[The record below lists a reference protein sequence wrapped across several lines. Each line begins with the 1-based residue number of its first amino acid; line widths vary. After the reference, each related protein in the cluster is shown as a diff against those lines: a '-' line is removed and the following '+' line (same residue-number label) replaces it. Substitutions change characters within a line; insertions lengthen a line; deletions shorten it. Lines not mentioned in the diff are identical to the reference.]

1 VRTWGRLGQ
10 VDGIGGTWVEV
21 STDANGFN
29 TNVYLT
35 TLVQTLK
42 LNLGESP
49 FFGNYG
55 IPAQQ
60 SVMTQIFPDFFVNM
74 TQQQFAQ
81 FFASLSIAKVTS
93 PPNQPNPTYDINVTG
108 FQGSILGQIA
118 T

>member
-1 VRTWGRLGQ
+1 MRTYGRVGQ
-10 VDGIGGTWVEV
+10 VDGIGGSWVEV
-21 STDANGFN
+21 STDANGSDE
-29 TNVYLT
+29 NVYLT

-60 SVMTQIFPDFFVNM
+60 SVITQVFPDFYAAR
-74 TQQQFAQ
+74 TQQQFAPLFSSLVIQ
-81 FFASLSIAKVTS
+81 RVQGSTPPVYAVRAACAS
-93 PPNQPNPTYDINVTG
+93 
-108 FQGSILGQIA
+108 GSILTASVA